1 MSDFDDRYHEVRE
14 SSNKKRTLQHESD
27 FLEVEKFINLN
38 VDLLRKPIGELEII
52 DIGCSNGEF
61 SEKFNSIGSVT
72 GVEINKIQ
80 ASEAAKRIKL
90 VLREIPKNSI
100 FDIVLIRGTLQHL
113 PDENIF
119 FNFLS
124 ENLAGPGAIVA
135 ILANPNADS
144 AIYKRTGSLPALDVS
159 PKFES
164 NFKIYSP
171 SSLTPK
177 LTDCGISVKQ
187 ISYPYFRTP
196 YANPSVD
203 FIAGVFSLLT
213 RKKMKHAFPR
223 SMFNLIGMKNL
234 N

>member
-1 MSDFDDRYHEVRE
+1 MSDFDNSYHEVRE
-14 SSNKKRTLQHESD
+14 SSSVNRALQHQND
-27 FLEVEKFINLN
+27 FLEVENFINLN
-38 VDLLRKPIGELEII
+38 VNVLRKPIGELEII

-61 SEKFNSIGSVT
+61 SKKFNPIGNVT

-80 ASEAAKRIKL
+80 ANEAAKKIKL
-90 VLREIPKNSI
+90 VLHEIPKISI

-124 ENLAGPGAIVA
+124 KNLVTPGAIVA

-159 PKFES
+159 PEFES

-177 LTDCGISVKQ
+177 LTNCGISVKQ
-187 ISYPYFRTP
+187 ISYPYFQTP
-196 YANPSVD
+196 YANLPVD
-203 FIAGVFSLLT
+203 FITGVFSLLT
-213 RKKMKHAFPR
+213 RKKMKHPFPR

-234 N
+234 D

>member
-135 ILANPNADS
+135 ILGNPNADS

-187 ISYPYFRTP
+187 ISYLYSRCF
-196 YANPSVD
+196 
-203 FIAGVFSLLT
+203 FIA
-213 RKKMKHAFPR
+213 H
-223 SMFNLIGMKNL
+223 
-234 N
+234 

>member
-14 SSNKKRTLQHESD
+14 SSNKKRALQHESD

-38 VDLLRKPIGELEII
+38 VNVLRKPLGDLEII

-61 SEKFNSIGSVT
+61 SKQFNSIGNVT
-72 GVEINKIQ
+72 GVEINRIQ
-80 ASEAAKRIKL
+80 ANEAGKKIKQ
-90 VLREIPKNSI
+90 VLQEIPKNSI
-100 FDIVLIRGTLQHL
+100 FDIVLIRGTLHHL

-124 ENLAGPGAIVA
+124 ENLAEPGAIVA
-135 ILANPNADS
+135 LLGNPNADS

-159 PKFES
+159 PEFES

-171 SSLTPK
+171 SSLIPK
-177 LTDCGISVKQ
+177 LADCGISVKQ
-187 ISYPYFRTP
+187 ISYPYFQTP
-196 YANPSVD
+196 YAKPPVD
-203 FIAGVFSLLT
+203 FITGGFSLIT

-223 SMFNLIGMKNL
+223 SMFNLIGIKNL